1 MEDTDRRGYSLS
13 ALFVLVTASAVIV
26 GGITPLV
33 QHAFRGSING
43 TSLAVALIIGL
54 FGGLFIGLILGLLE
68 FRVGL
73 AVPMGAIAGSIIGL
87 AAGLIALLPV
97 ALIGTSAITM
107 VVGSGLVVAVAL
119 VNRRING

>member
-1 MEDTDRRGYSLS
+1 MEDTDRRGFSLS
-13 ALFVLVTASAVIV
+13 GLFVLVTASAVIV

-33 QHAFRGSING
+33 QHAYKGGIDG
-43 TSLAVALIIGL
+43 TALAIALIMGL

-68 FRVGL
+68 FRVGM
-73 AVPMGAIAGSIIGL
+73 AVPMGAIAGAIIGL
-87 AAGLIALLPV
+87 AAGLIALLPT

-107 VVGSGLVVAVAL
+107 VVGSGLVVAVSL